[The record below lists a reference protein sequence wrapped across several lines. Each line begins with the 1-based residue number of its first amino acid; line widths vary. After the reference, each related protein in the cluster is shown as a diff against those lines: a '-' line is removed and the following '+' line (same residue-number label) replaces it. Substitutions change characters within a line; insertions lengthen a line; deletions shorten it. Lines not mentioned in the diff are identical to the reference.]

1 MTSDLD
7 IHNMQL
13 EIHYH
18 MDSRYVSNY
27 NGKYLLN
34 ENETFH
40 HTLRVE
46 LPLKELNQNKD
57 E

>member
-1 MTSDLD
+1 
-7 IHNMQL
+7 
-13 EIHYH
+13 

-34 ENETFH
+34 ENEIFH